1 MSSQALSVDG
11 VYVTHVHSN
20 IVLVANII
28 VQNNTTENR
37 KIWLVKCVLPNE
49 FARYVQRGCQT
60 RKVNRKNKKYKNRK
74 TKNF

>member
-28 VQNNTTENR
+28 VQNNTTENQ
-37 KIWLVKCVLPNE
+37 KIWLL
-49 FARYVQRGCQT
+49 
-60 RKVNRKNKKYKNRK
+60 
-74 TKNF
+74 